1 MGFILALTLSSM
13 LALGTKAPDFRLPS
27 AENGFYYF
35 LNQLKGVKGTVI
47 MFICNHCPY
56 VKHIISE
63 VSELAEH
70 YQNKEINFIA
80 ISSNDVKEY
89 PEDSFEH
96 MREFAKEHKFSF
108 HYLYD
113 ESQEIAKAYQA
124 ACTPDFYVFDKD
136 LLLVYRGRFDSSS
149 PGNEILPTGEDIKKA
164 LTALITADTISDEQ
178 KPSMGCN
185 IKWKN

>member
-1 MGFILALTLSSM
+1 M

-27 AENGFYYF
+27 AENGFYYY
-35 LNQLKGVKGTVI
+35 LDQLKGGKGTVV

-56 VKHIISE
+56 VKHIISK
-63 VSELAEH
+63 VSELADY
-70 YQNKEINFIA
+70 YQAKEINFIA

-136 LLLVYRGRFDSSS
+136 MLLVYRGRFDQSS
-149 PGNEILPTGEDIKKA
+149 PGNEIFPTGNDLSQA
-164 LTALITADTISDEQ
+164 LYALIKEEAVFKDQ
-178 KPSMGCN
+178 HPSIGCN
-185 IKWKN
+185 IKWKNQPANIE